1 MMKAKYRFIITLIIF
16 SFSGLLVAQ
25 FNPLSKEGRE
35 AAKKAAEEKR
45 LLDEKRASFLK
56 KKKYPMPVN
65 VSKKFKK
72 KSELLEIV
80 KKEEEEAKISLK
92 GLAKTMYVDPLKK
105 TANIRKKKCSYR
117 K

>member
-1 MMKAKYRFIITLIIF
+1 M
-16 SFSGLLVAQ
+16 AQ

-45 LLDEKRASFLK
+45 LLEEKRASFLK

-72 KSELLEIV
+72 KSEFLEIV
-80 KKEEEEAKISLK
+80 KKKEEEEKISLK

-105 TANIRKKKCSYR
+105 TANIRKKNVATEINSYVEPISYS
-117 K
+117 